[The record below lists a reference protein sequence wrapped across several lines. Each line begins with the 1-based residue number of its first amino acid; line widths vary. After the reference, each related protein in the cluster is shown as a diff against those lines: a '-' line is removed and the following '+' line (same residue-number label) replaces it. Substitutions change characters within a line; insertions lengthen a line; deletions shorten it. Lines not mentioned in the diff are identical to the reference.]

1 MSGSATPPA
10 GPDSLPPPPR
20 SIMNRLVASSLHQPL
35 LIFLMTALLL
45 VLGTRSLNRLP
56 VDAYPDLSPPMV
68 ELITQWP
75 GHAAEEVERLITVPV
90 ERGVNGTPNMTT
102 LRSISLY
109 GLSDVIMTFK
119 NGTDNYFAR
128 QQVYNAIPAIS
139 LPSGVTPSVSPM
151 SSPSGL
157 IYRYVLQS
165 PDRSPMELKTFENWV
180 IEPAYRSVPGVA
192 DDSGFGGGDMQ
203 YQVLLDPAKVAGAG
217 LSVAQVES
225 SLTANNSNAGGGF
238 YSQGGQFYYVTGVGR
253 ITSNDDIGNV
263 VVAVNNGTPVLL
275 KDIGRVEIGIAPRLG
290 EFGYKKQNDA
300 VEGVILLRTGEK
312 TQDVLKGVEAKTD
325 ELNQRV
331 LPRDVKILPFYDR
344 SDLVTL
350 TTQTVEGNLLRG
362 MFLVVVVLIFFLYD
376 IKAGLIV
383 AVTIPLALL
392 FAFVCLDVQGASAN
406 LLSIGAID
414 FGILVDAAVV
424 MVENI
429 FRQIALRHG
438 RNFNLVDVIRHAA
451 AEVDRPLVYAV
462 AVIVVGFLPI
472 YVLTGPSGL
481 LFKPMA
487 DTMIFAI
494 IGSLIITL
502 TLLPVLCAL
511 LMRAGIRE
519 RQNRIFEWITRR
531 YVRGLDYSLAHP
543 WRIVGGSAVA
553 LALSLLLAFFVG
565 AEFMPHLDEG
575 ALWVRAT
582 MPYTI
587 SYDEAAKI
595 TPKIRDVL
603 MSYPEV
609 TTVGSEL
616 GRPDDGTDPTGFF
629 NVEFYVGLK
638 PYSEWNGQYRDKA
651 ALTAAINRRLS
662 QFPGIIFNY
671 TQPAEDAVDEAE
683 TGLKSSLA
691 VKVFGGDL
699 GLLQQKGR
707 EIKKVLEGVRGITDV
722 TLVQELGQPSLTIK
736 VDRARIARYGL
747 NVDNVNALIT
757 TAIGGDTATQVVQ
770 GEKQFDLVV
779 RLQQQYRDNP
789 EEIGN
794 IPVATPAG
802 QQIPLKDLAD
812 ISVTNGASFIYREA
826 NSRYIGVQFSVE
838 DRDLASAV
846 GDAIGQVRQK
856 VHLPPGYHA
865 DWGGEYSEYTKSR
878 SQLYVIL
885 PLTVFLIFLLLF
897 ALYNNFKFPLITVAG
912 VLLSAPIGG
921 ILALFLTGTPFSVS
935 SAVGFLA
942 LFGVSVQTAVVYIS
956 YVNEL
961 RLEGS
966 STPLAIREG
975 AILRLRPIMMTALV
989 AALGLLPAAVA
1000 TGVGSDSQKPF
1011 ALVIVS
1017 GLFSRLLISVFL
1029 MPVLYQLVAR
1039 PGDRLE
1045 V

>member
-1 MSGSATPPA
+1 
-10 GPDSLPPPPR
+10 
-20 SIMNRLVASSLHQPL
+20 
-35 LIFLMTALLL
+35 
-45 VLGTRSLNRLP
+45 
-56 VDAYPDLSPPMV
+56 
-68 ELITQWP
+68 
-75 GHAAEEVERLITVPV
+75 
-90 ERGVNGTPNMTT
+90 
-102 LRSISLY
+102 
-109 GLSDVIMTFK
+109 
-119 NGTDNYFAR
+119 
-128 QQVYNAIPAIS
+128 
-139 LPSGVTPSVSPM
+139 
-151 SSPSGL
+151 
-157 IYRYVLQS
+157 
-165 PDRSPMELKTFENWV
+165 
-180 IEPAYRSVPGVA
+180 
-192 DDSGFGGGDMQ
+192 
-203 YQVLLDPAKVAGAG
+203 
-217 LSVAQVES
+217 
-225 SLTANNSNAGGGF
+225 
-238 YSQGGQFYYVTGVGR
+238 
-253 ITSNDDIGNV
+253 
-263 VVAVNNGTPVLL
+263 
-275 KDIGRVEIGIAPRLG
+275 
-290 EFGYKKQNDA
+290 
-300 VEGVILLRTGEK
+300 
-312 TQDVLKGVEAKTD
+312 
-325 ELNQRV
+325 
-331 LPRDVKILPFYDR
+331 
-344 SDLVTL
+344 
-350 TTQTVEGNLLRG
+350 
-362 MFLVVVVLIFFLYD
+362 VVVLIFFLYD
-376 IKAGLIV
+376 VKAGLIV

-429 FRQIALRHG
+429 FRQIASRHG
-438 RNFNLVDVIRHAA
+438 QRFNVVDVIRHAA

-472 YVLTGPSGL
+472 YVLAGPSGL

-494 IGSLIITL
+494 IGSLIVTL
-502 TLLPVLCAL
+502 TLLPVLCAW

-519 RQNRIFEWITRR
+519 RQNRIYEWITER

-543 WRIVGGSAVA
+543 WHIMGGSAVA
-553 LALSLLLAFFVG
+553 LALSLILANFVG
-565 AEFMPHLDEG
+565 AEFMPKLDEG

-595 TPKIRDVL
+595 TPKVRDVL
-603 MSYPEV
+603 ASYPEV
-609 TTVGSEL
+609 TTVASEL

-629 NVEFYVGLK
+629 NAEFYVGLK
-638 PYSEWNGQYRDKA
+638 PYSEWSGRYRDKP
-651 ALTAAINRRLS
+651 ALIAAINQRLS

-691 VKVFGGDL
+691 VKVFGSDL

-707 EIKKVLEGVRGITDV
+707 EIKKVLEKVRGITHV
-722 TLVQELGQPSLTIK
+722 TLVQELGQPSLNIRI
-736 VDRARIARYGL
+736 DRAKIARYGL

-757 TAIGGDTATQVVQ
+757 TAIGGDVATQVMQ

-789 EEIGN
+789 DEIGN

-802 QQIPLKDLAD
+802 QQIPLKDLAN
-812 ISVTNGASFIYREA
+812 ISVTNGAAFIYRES

-838 DRDLASAV
+838 GRDLASAV
-846 GDAIGQVRQK
+846 GDAIAQVRQK
-856 VHLPPGYHA
+856 VRLPPGYHA
-865 DWGGEYSEYTKSR
+865 DWGGEYSEYTASR
-878 SQLYVIL
+878 GELYVIL
-885 PLTVFLIFLLLF
+885 PLTIFLIFLLLF

-935 SAVGFLA
+935 SGVGFLA

-961 RLEGS
+961 RLDGS
-966 STPLAIREG
+966 ATSTAIREG

-989 AALGLLPAAVA
+989 AALGLLPAAIA
-1000 TGVGSDSQKPF
+1000 TGVGTDSQRPF

-1039 PGDRLE
+1039 PNDRLE